1 MKRVSMSK
9 KMMLIV
15 GTMLSALSFLPGQ
28 AQEAPLVLTLEQA
41 LEIALSENPTVKVA
55 EQEIEKTE
63 YARKGAYAA
72 LFPQIDFSASYDRTI
87 KKQVM
92 YFDNQSVPVGT
103 DNNYSLGFSAAMPLV
118 NAQLWKSLDISALD
132 VELAVEQARSSK
144 IDMVNQVKKSFFAV
158 LLAKD
163 SYEVFLE
170 SYHNAMENYLDIER
184 KYNQGLIAEYDL
196 IRADV
201 TVKNTEPDVFQAEN
215 ALALAKWQLKALMA
229 VDLDLN
235 IECQGELTDYETD
248 MYTDYVSSDTNLVE
262 NSSLVQ
268 MDIQTEQLQETLKM
282 QKYEYIPTLSLT
294 TNYQWTSMNDN
305 FKFKDYVWNPYSV
318 VGVTLAV
325 PIFSG
330 GSKYNNIRQTRITIN
345 QIKLQREDTERNLE
359 LAVKQYRDN
368 MATNIKQLEAA
379 RKAVD
384 QSERGYLIAQKRYD
398 TGAGTLLEVND
409 AKLAMT
415 QAKLNFN
422 QAIYDYMVAKAD
434 LDKTLGRQF

>member
-15 GTMLSALSFLPGQ
+15 GTLLSAFSFLPGQ
-28 AQEAPLVLTLEQA
+28 AQESPLVLTLEQA
-41 LEIALSENPTVKVA
+41 LDIALSENPTVKVA
-55 EQEIEKTE
+55 EQEIEKRE
-63 YARKGAYAA
+63 YARKGSYAA
-72 LFPQIDFSASYDRTI
+72 LFPQIDFSGSYNRAL

-92 YFDNQSVPVGT
+92 YFNDMSVPVGT
-103 DNNYSLGFSAAMPLV
+103 DNDYSLGFSADIPLI
-118 NAQLWKSLDISALD
+118 NAQLWKSLEISALD

-144 IDMVNQVKKSFFAV
+144 IDMINLVKKSFYSV

-163 SYEVFLE
+163 SYDVFLE
-170 SYHNAMENYLDIER
+170 SYGNALENYLDIER
-184 KYNQGLIAEYDL
+184 KYNQGLVAEYDL

-201 TVKNTEPDVFQAEN
+201 TVKNTEPNVLQAEN
-215 ALALAKWQLKALMA
+215 ALVLAKWQLKALMA

-235 IECQGELTDYETD
+235 IDCEGDLTDYEAN
-248 MYTDYVSSDTNLVE
+248 MYADYISSDINLNE
-262 NSSLVQ
+262 NSTLVQ
-268 MDIQTEQLQETLKM
+268 MDIQTDQLQETLKY
-282 QKYEYIPTLSLT
+282 QKYAYLPSLSLS
-294 TNYQWTSMNDN
+294 TNYNWTSMNDN
-305 FKFKDYVWNPYSV
+305 FKFKDYVWNPYSM
-318 VGVTLAV
+318 VGVTLSV

-330 GSKYNNIRQTRITIN
+330 GSKYNTIRQTRVSIN
-345 QIKLQREDTERNLE
+345 QMKLQKEDTERNLE

-379 RKAVD
+379 RTAVA
-384 QSERGYLIAQKRYD
+384 QSERGYNIAQKRYD

-409 AKLAMT
+409 AELAMT

>member
-15 GTMLSALSFLPGQ
+15 GTLLSALSFLPGQ

-63 YARKGAYAA
+63 YARKGTYAA

-184 KYNQGLIAEYDL
+184 KYNQGLVAEYDL

-201 TVKNTEPDVFQAEN
+201 TVKNTEPNVFQAEN

-330 GSKYNNIRQTRITIN
+330 GSKYNNIRQTRVTIN

-409 AKLAMT
+409 AELAMT

>member
-1 MKRVSMSK
+1 MSK

-15 GTMLSALSFLPGQ
+15 GTLLSALSFLPGQ

>member
-1 MKRVSMSK
+1 MSK

-15 GTMLSALSFLPGQ
+15 GTLLSALSFLPGQ

-201 TVKNTEPDVFQAEN
+201 TVKNTEPNVFQAEN

-229 VDLDLN
+229 VDLNLN

-330 GSKYNNIRQTRITIN
+330 GSKYNNIRQTRVTIN

-409 AKLAMT
+409 AELAMT

>member
-1 MKRVSMSK
+1 MSK

-294 TNYQWTSMNDN
+294 TNYQWISMNDN

>member
-15 GTMLSALSFLPGQ
+15 GTLLSALSFLPGQ

-72 LFPQIDFSASYDRTI
+72 LFPQIDFSASYNRTI

-184 KYNQGLIAEYDL
+184 KYNQGLVAEYDL

-201 TVKNTEPDVFQAEN
+201 TVKNTEPNVFQAEN
-215 ALALAKWQLKALMA
+215 ALVLAKWQLKVLMA

-294 TNYQWTSMNDN
+294 TNYQWISMNDN

-330 GSKYNNIRQTRITIN
+330 GSKYNNIRQTRVTIN

-409 AKLAMT
+409 AELAMT

>member
-15 GTMLSALSFLPGQ
+15 GTLLSALSFLPGQ

-201 TVKNTEPDVFQAEN
+201 TVKNTEPNVFQAEN

-229 VDLDLN
+229 VDLNLN

-330 GSKYNNIRQTRITIN
+330 GSKYNNIRQTRVTIN

-409 AKLAMT
+409 AELAMT

>member
-1 MKRVSMSK
+1 MSK

-15 GTMLSALSFLPGQ
+15 GTMLSVLSFLPGQ

>member
-1 MKRVSMSK
+1 MSK

-15 GTMLSALSFLPGQ
+15 GTLLSAFSFLPGQ
-28 AQEAPLVLTLEQA
+28 AQESPLVLTLEQA
-41 LEIALSENPTVKVA
+41 LDIALSENPTVKVA
-55 EQEIEKTE
+55 EQEIEKRE
-63 YARKGAYAA
+63 YARKGSYAA
-72 LFPQIDFSASYDRTI
+72 LFPQIDFSGSYNRAL

-92 YFDNQSVPVGT
+92 YFNDMSVPVGT
-103 DNNYSLGFSAAMPLV
+103 DNDYSLGFSADIPLI
-118 NAQLWKSLDISALD
+118 NAQLWKSLEISALD

-144 IDMVNQVKKSFFAV
+144 IDMINLVKKSFYSV

-163 SYEVFLE
+163 SYDVFLE
-170 SYHNAMENYLDIER
+170 SYGNALENYLDIER
-184 KYNQGLIAEYDL
+184 KYNQGLVAEYDL

-201 TVKNTEPDVFQAEN
+201 TVKNTEPNVLQAEN
-215 ALALAKWQLKALMA
+215 ALVLAKWQLKALMA

-235 IECQGELTDYETD
+235 IDCEGDLTDYEAN
-248 MYTDYVSSDTNLVE
+248 MYADYISSDINLNE
-262 NSSLVQ
+262 NSTLVQ
-268 MDIQTEQLQETLKM
+268 MDIQTDQLQETLKY
-282 QKYEYIPTLSLT
+282 QKYAYLPSLSLS
-294 TNYQWTSMNDN
+294 TNYNWTSMNDN
-305 FKFKDYVWNPYSV
+305 FKFKDYVWNPYSM
-318 VGVTLAV
+318 VGVTLSV

-330 GSKYNNIRQTRITIN
+330 GSKYNTIRQTRVSIN
-345 QIKLQREDTERNLE
+345 QMKLQKEDTERNLE

-379 RKAVD
+379 RTAVA
-384 QSERGYLIAQKRYD
+384 QSERGYNIAQKRYD

-409 AKLAMT
+409 AELAMT

>member
-1 MKRVSMSK
+1 MSK

>member
-1 MKRVSMSK
+1 MSK

-15 GTMLSALSFLPGQ
+15 GTLLSAFSFLPGQ
-28 AQEAPLVLTLEQA
+28 AQESPLVLTLEQA
-41 LEIALSENPTVKVA
+41 LDIALSENPTVKVA
-55 EQEIEKTE
+55 EQEIEKRE
-63 YARKGAYAA
+63 YARKGSYAA
-72 LFPQIDFSASYDRTI
+72 LFPQIDFSGSYNRTL

-92 YFDNQSVPVGT
+92 YFNDMSVPVGT
-103 DNNYSLGFSAAMPLV
+103 DNDYSLGFSAGIPLI
-118 NAQLWKSLDISALD
+118 NAQLWKSLEISALD

-144 IDMVNQVKKSFFAV
+144 IDMINLVKKSFYSV

-163 SYEVFLE
+163 SYDVFLE
-170 SYHNAMENYLDIER
+170 SYGNALENYLDIER
-184 KYNQGLIAEYDL
+184 KYNQGLVAEYDL

-201 TVKNTEPDVFQAEN
+201 TVKNTEPNVLQAEN
-215 ALALAKWQLKALMA
+215 ALVLAKWQLKALMA

-235 IECQGELTDYETD
+235 IDCEGDLTDYEAN
-248 MYTDYVSSDTNLVE
+248 MYADYISSDINLNE
-262 NSSLVQ
+262 NSTLVQ
-268 MDIQTEQLQETLKM
+268 MDIQTDQLQETLKY
-282 QKYEYIPTLSLT
+282 QKYAYLPSLSLS
-294 TNYQWTSMNDN
+294 TNYNWTSMNDN
-305 FKFKDYVWNPYSV
+305 FKFKDYVWNPYSM
-318 VGVTLAV
+318 VGVTLSV

-330 GSKYNNIRQTRITIN
+330 GSKYNTIRQTRVSIN
-345 QIKLQREDTERNLE
+345 QMKLQKEDTERNLE

-379 RKAVD
+379 RTAVA
-384 QSERGYLIAQKRYD
+384 QSERGYNIAQKRYD

-409 AKLAMT
+409 AELAMT

>member
-1 MKRVSMSK
+1 MSK

-15 GTMLSALSFLPGQ
+15 GTLLSALSFLPGQ

-63 YARKGAYAA
+63 YARKGTYAA

-184 KYNQGLIAEYDL
+184 KYNQGLVAEYDL

-201 TVKNTEPDVFQAEN
+201 TVKNTEPNVFQAEN

-330 GSKYNNIRQTRITIN
+330 GSKYNNIRQTRVTIN

-409 AKLAMT
+409 AELAMT

>member
-1 MKRVSMSK
+1 MSK

-28 AQEAPLVLTLEQA
+28 AQEAPLALTLEQA